1 MQLDSECVEIILK
14 SFFETTKE
22 LVKDNKFFPHALPI
36 KFEEESVDVKD
47 PIPLM
52 FNDETEKI
60 SVLLDVGAAC
70 WFEDIVDVVTIF
82 SGCGRKVDDLKKFK
96 ENYDTERPSLYPE
109 SMREEY
115 FVLTYIDLI
124 DEDFKTMF
132 CKYKKNEG
140 KIIFDELIFMDSK
153 DVMSGV
159 VEFVIH
165 GWNLM
170 DRFLHENSK
179 D

>member
-1 MQLDSECVEIILK
+1 MQLDSECVKIILK
-14 SFFETTKE
+14 SFLESSKE
-22 LVKDNKFFPHALPI
+22 MLQSDQFFPAALPI
-36 KFEEESVDVKD
+36 KFKEDDFDIKD

-52 FNDETEKI
+52 FSDDSDKI
-60 SVLLDVGAAC
+60 SVLLNAGAAC
-70 WFEDIVDVVTIF
+70 WFDDIVDVVIIF
-82 SGCGRKVDDLKKFK
+82 NGCGRKVDDL

-109 SMREEY
+109 SMKEEY

-132 CKYKKNEG
+132 CKYKKNEE
-140 KIIFDELIFMDSK
+140 KIILDEPIFVDSE
-153 DVMSGV
+153 DVVSGV

-170 DRFLHENSK
+170 DRFLHEK